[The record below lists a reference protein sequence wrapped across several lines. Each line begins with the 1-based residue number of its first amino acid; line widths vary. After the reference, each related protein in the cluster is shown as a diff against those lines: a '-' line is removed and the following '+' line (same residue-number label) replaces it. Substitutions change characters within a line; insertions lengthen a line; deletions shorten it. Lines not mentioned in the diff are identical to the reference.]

1 MSQSQGFFL
10 EKLCQISED
19 LVSAV
24 MTIGIVDLF
33 EEINVSDG
41 NTEIFGWICCN
52 MIFQDFLH
60 TSAVIQCGK
69 RICGCLLLQL
79 HVVEKE
85 MFLCFLKI
93 RTEGNAD

>member
-33 EEINVSDG
+33 EEIMSPMAILKFSDG
-41 NTEIFGWICCN
+41 F
-52 MIFQDFLH
+52 
-60 TSAVIQCGK
+60 AVI
-69 RICGCLLLQL
+69 
-79 HVVEKE
+79 
-85 MFLCFLKI
+85 
-93 RTEGNAD
+93 